1 LPSDIGRLTGKI
13 DLSLS
18 MNLEIRFSCLR
29 VNPKACRFATPG
41 ASAHCLRS
49 AELRFG
55 KVRRESPVRADSEIG
70 APLSAM
76 LHGAM
81 SRACCPN
88 GMERGC
94 PTRSDPDCQMSARNS
109 TGLGVVERAAAETP
123 IDREQAAALRCLQ
136 NDSGN
141 TLSKCALNRSA
152 MVFSLAAQPG
162 IFYSGFTA
170 VTEPVK
176 APDESSLA
184 CARRGAAVSDRID
197 LTQIESVEKL

>member
-1 LPSDIGRLTGKI
+1 MSSRLTGKI
-13 DLSLS
+13 HLSLS
-18 MNLEIRFSCLR
+18 MNLEIRFSWLG
-29 VNPKACRFATPG
+29 VNPNACRFATPD

-109 TGLGVVERAAAETP
+109 AGLGVVERAAAET
-123 IDREQAAALRCLQ
+123 AALRCLQ

-152 MVFSLAAQPG
+152 MAFSLAAPSG
-162 IFYSGFTA
+162 IF
-170 VTEPVK
+170 
-176 APDESSLA
+176 
-184 CARRGAAVSDRID
+184 
-197 LTQIESVEKL
+197 